1 MRKTEATEML
11 YHAADA
17 LVELAEELMPGRF
30 TAEEREML
38 RHEAAWR
45 LVCAIGGMQ
54 VYLPTPANIES
65 AAIEES
71 ILREFNGRNINELA
85 VRYGISVIHAYRIL
99 KKARMTARRSEELP
113 HAQANSADQHEAFKR
128 ADLPG
133 LSSQEPKDWPP
144 ARHP

>member
-1 MRKTEATEML
+1 MAKAAMRKTEAMEML
-11 YHAADA
+11 LHAADA
-17 LVELAEELMPGRF
+17 LVELAEELMPGGF

-45 LVCAIGGMQ
+45 LVCAIGGTQM
-54 VYLPTPANIES
+54 YWPSPASIES
-65 AAIEES
+65 AAIEKS
-71 ILREFNGRNINELA
+71 IVRNFNGRNINELA

-113 HAQANSADQHEAFKR
+113 HAQATEAFKR

-133 LSSQEPKDWPP
+133 SSRQEPKDCPP
-144 ARHP
+144 ARRP